1 MIKRIF
7 DIIFSFLGIIL
18 VSPAMLILAV
28 LIKKESPGPA
38 FYRGKRVGEDGK
50 EFRIFKFRSMVLDAE
65 KIGGPS
71 TAGDDPRL
79 TKIGNFLKKYQ
90 LDELPQLINV
100 MTGDMS
106 LVGPRP
112 EVPSVVEL
120 LTEKEKKIILPQK
133 PGMVDLASIWDFHE
147 GERLTGKIDPHKVYL
162 EEIWPIKKKLQ
173 IYYIKNQNIWLDI
186 RIILRTIFKI
196 FHLNCFTIK
205 IHVGEEMFNL

>member
-1 MIKRIF
+1 MAVTALWIKL
-7 DIIFSFLGIIL
+7 D
-18 VSPAMLILAV
+18 
-28 LIKKESPGPA
+28 SPGPV
-38 FYRGKRVGEDGK
+38 FYRGIRIGKDGK
-50 EFRIFKFRSMVLDAE
+50 PFKIFKFRTMVPNAE